1 MKAVVIA
8 DKYDDDV
15 VVNELRALL
24 LQHNVEMVMLPS
36 LDELKKQLHTL
47 EQGER
52 YFFFPSPY
60 VRYSDIPGLIAL
72 HNSAEFSIVRSGLH
86 TISFIPRLVA
96 ISQDTF
102 ISLFRDHYIFGSN
115 ARVDVRKPTIS
126 IPRIILGTHHRDM
139 YLQLTLNSLMN
150 ALKHCPEIP
159 VSIVINSP
167 TPAIKAV
174 ATNFQNQYEQI
185 EVLEVEQNIGF
196 AGTNVCIQWYKPE
209 IVIHS
214 DDDFIL
220 PHCTPVLYPIW
231 PYQFVVRLNYF
242 NRVGFTSG
250 LSNLPLEAYQDF
262 VDFHTETRLG
272 WRYQIHDKSAMPPIM
287 AYYAYK
293 VSLWKKCYM
302 PEQQTAGDGSILS
315 AGYLCAT
322 PFLRPYHIGWNYQ
335 DNYYNHAEYLYAS
348 TKIGLIDKVNV
359 QNLKTGEK
367 RIITLSDAIK

>member
-1 MKAVVIA
+1 MKAIVIA

-47 EQGER
+47 DQGER

-115 ARVDVRKPTIS
+115 ARVDVRKPAIS
-126 IPRIILGTHHRDM
+126 IPRIFLGTHHRDV

-150 ALKHCPEIP
+150 ALKYCPEIP
-159 VSIVINSP
+159 MTIVINKP
-167 TPAIKAV
+167 TPGIKEVAIE
-174 ATNFQNQYEQI
+174 FQNKYEQI

-196 AGTNVCIQWYKPE
+196 AGPNVGIQWYKPE
-209 IVIHS
+209 VAIHAE
-214 DDDFIL
+214 DDFIM
-220 PHCTPVLYPIW
+220 PHCTPVLYPAW
-231 PYQFVVRLNYF
+231 PYQCVVRLNYF
-242 NRVGFTSG
+242 NRVGFTSS
-250 LSNLPLEAYQDF
+250 LTNLPLEAYQDWQ
-262 VDFHTETRLG
+262 DFHTETRLG
-272 WRYQIHDKSAMPPIM
+272 WLYQINDRSVMPSTM
-287 AYYAYK
+287 GLYAYK
-293 VSLWKKCYM
+293 ISLWKKCYI
-302 PEQQTAGDGSILS
+302 PEQHTAGDNILS
-315 AGYLCAT
+315 AGYVCAT
-322 PFLRPYHIGWNYQ
+322 TFLRPYHIGWNYQ
-335 DNYYNHAEYLYAS
+335 DNFYNHAEYLHACE
-348 TKIGLIDKVNV
+348 KVGLIDKVNV